1 MGLYAECDESVE
13 CKAVKK
19 AKKKTVATKAA
30 RLPKNPLTPPSFKSI
45 TKVAIQG
52 K

>member
-19 AKKKTVATKAA
+19 AKKKTVATKAEDVVNNV
-30 RLPKNPLTPPSFKSI
+30 L
-45 TKVAIQG
+45 
-52 K
+52 